1 MSTLVGLTTFL
12 VIRNSNNVVKHRF
25 QNSKPGSN
33 ITKKDTD
40 PNPKKNVSS
49 KNHKYSYL
57 SFIYQGAA
65 KNRTGDNMESQLVL
79 ANNKVAMDHAHDA
92 VMNRW
97 NLQATTCIMDPLT
110 FNVKKE
116 LTSEHWIVASMVYD
130 PEVIEITLSSS
141 IDAVGVTC
149 PHRVLFTEQ
158 VGALPVSS
166 QIRNS

>member
-25 QNSKPGSN
+25 QNSKPGSV

-40 PNPKKNVSS
+40 PNPKKTVSN
-49 KNHKYSYL
+49 KNHKYNYL

-79 ANNKVAMDHAHDA
+79 ANNKVAMDHAHEA
-92 VMNRW
+92 VINRW
-97 NLQATTCIMDPLT
+97 NLEATTCIMDPLT
-110 FNVKKE
+110 FNVKRV

-130 PEVIEITLSSS
+130 PEAIELTLSSS
-141 IDAVGVTC
+141 IDAVGVSA
-149 PHRVLFTEQ
+149 PHRVLTTEQ

-166 QIRNS
+166 QIQNA